1 VRIAIDID
9 STLHHHWPLVAAAAR
24 RRFGVELPY
33 DEQFPWAD
41 RPLSDEQLRAC
52 IEDTHSDEAIAGARP
67 YPDAVETVNGW
78 YDQGHEIHVTSH
90 RAERSVAATRRW
102 LGDIGLRH
110 HELWCGDDKVAHC
123 RRTGIGLLID
133 DSPGNLLRAVDAGIL
148 AATLRHPWNEDVR
161 DAASVITAA
170 DWRELARLLEPVLDE
185 ARPSTPPGALRARSH
200 MRSAGKDSAGGA
212 TIDVLIAGGGPFGL
226 MLANELG
233 RRGISVALFDAKPS
247 TAVNPQA
254 NATQARTMEHYRR
267 LGFAD
272 EVRSLGLPEDF
283 PTDIAYFTRFTT
295 HELARFRLP
304 SAREARER
312 VTTLSGSWSAAEL
325 PHRVSQKYV
334 EQVLRRHAEALPGVS
349 IDYGWRLTE
358 FAETAHAVT
367 GTVAP
372 ADGGARRRITARYLV
387 GADGARSD
395 IRKRLEIVWTGE
407 TGVVRDFFG
416 GRMYAI
422 HLRSPAF
429 YDVVPH
435 PPAWMNVTFNRDRR
449 AFMAAVDGKGEFA
462 FHTQLREGVDREQ
475 TSAAG
480 AAGLFH
486 AAVGARIDATVL
498 SCDTW
503 TAGHALVAERFG
515 RGRVLLGGD
524 AAHLFTP
531 AGGLG
536 YNTAVEDAVNLGW
549 KLAAAVRGV
558 AGPRLV
564 ESYELERRP
573 AAVRNTGY
581 ARAFAESLGRFV
593 AQAGLEDDGP
603 LGERL
608 RREAGHYLEKHGRA
622 EFDIPGI
629 TFGTRYAASP
639 VIAYDGSPA
648 APDSAN
654 SYEPSASPGG
664 RAPHLW
670 LDEGLSLFDTF
681 GFEWTLLRLGPAP
694 PHGARLVEAARR
706 LAIQLDVVDVPSK
719 EALDLYEAPLALIR
733 PDQVVAW
740 RGFDDAGA
748 DAVARVAVGYGVD
761 HARR

>member
-1 VRIAIDID
+1 
-9 STLHHHWPLVAAAAR
+9 
-24 RRFGVELPY
+24 
-33 DEQFPWAD
+33 
-41 RPLSDEQLRAC
+41 
-52 IEDTHSDEAIAGARP
+52 
-67 YPDAVETVNGW
+67 
-78 YDQGHEIHVTSH
+78 
-90 RAERSVAATRRW
+90 
-102 LGDIGLRH
+102 
-110 HELWCGDDKVAHC
+110 
-123 RRTGIGLLID
+123 
-133 DSPGNLLRAVDAGIL
+133 
-148 AATLRHPWNEDVR
+148 
-161 DAASVITAA
+161 
-170 DWRELARLLEPVLDE
+170 
-185 ARPSTPPGALRARSH
+185 
-200 MRSAGKDSAGGA
+200 MRSPQRESTADA
-212 TIDVLIAGGGPFGL
+212 TVDVLIAGGGPFGL
-226 MLANELG
+226 VLANELG
-233 RRGISVALFDAKPS
+233 RRGVSVALFDAKPS

-283 PTDIAYFTRFTT
+283 PTDIAYFTRFAT

-312 VTTLSGSWSAAEL
+312 VSTMSGSWSAAEL

-349 IDYGWRLTE
+349 VDYGWRLTE
-358 FAETAHAVT
+358 FAETEDTVT
-367 GTVAP
+367 GTVASV
-372 ADGGARRRITARYLV
+372 DGGGERRITARYLV

-422 HLRSPAF
+422 YLRAPEF
-429 YDVVPH
+429 YDAVPH
-435 PPAWMNVTFNRDRR
+435 APAWMNVTFNRDRR

-462 FHTQLREGVDREQ
+462 FHTQLREGEDSERIGEADAAALFH
-475 TSAAG
+475 SAAG
-480 AAGLFH
+480 T
-486 AAVGARIDATVL
+486 RIEATIL
-498 SCDTW
+498 SSTTW
-503 TAGHALVAERFG
+503 TAGHALVADRFR

-549 KLAAAVRGV
+549 KLTAAVKGI

-581 ARAFAESLGRFV
+581 ARSFAESLGSFV
-593 AQAGLEDDGP
+593 PRDGLEDDGP
-603 LGERL
+603 VGERL
-608 RREAGHYLEKHGRA
+608 RREAGQYLERHGRT
-622 EFDIPGI
+622 EFNIPGI
-629 TFGTRYAASP
+629 TFGTRYAESP

-648 APDSAN
+648 APDAAN

-664 RAPHLW
+664 RAPHVW
-670 LDEGLSLFDTF
+670 LDDGVSLFDTF

-694 PHGARLVEAARR
+694 PDGARLVDACRR
-706 LAIQLDVVDVPSK
+706 RGMELRVVAVPPT
-719 EALDLYEAPLALIR
+719 EVRDLYEVPLALIR

-740 RGFDDAGA
+740 RGFDDADGE
-748 DAVARVAVGYGVD
+748 AVAAVALGHDRELNRG
-761 HARR
+761 ARI

>member
-1 VRIAIDID
+1 
-9 STLHHHWPLVAAAAR
+9 
-24 RRFGVELPY
+24 
-33 DEQFPWAD
+33 
-41 RPLSDEQLRAC
+41 
-52 IEDTHSDEAIAGARP
+52 
-67 YPDAVETVNGW
+67 
-78 YDQGHEIHVTSH
+78 
-90 RAERSVAATRRW
+90 
-102 LGDIGLRH
+102 
-110 HELWCGDDKVAHC
+110 
-123 RRTGIGLLID
+123 
-133 DSPGNLLRAVDAGIL
+133 
-148 AATLRHPWNEDVR
+148 
-161 DAASVITAA
+161 
-170 DWRELARLLEPVLDE
+170 
-185 ARPSTPPGALRARSH
+185 
-200 MRSAGKDSAGGA
+200 MRSAPPER
-212 TIDVLIAGGGPFGL
+212 TEVDVLIAGGGPFGL

-233 RRGISVALFDAKPS
+233 RRGVGVALYDPKPS

-272 EVRSLGLPEDF
+272 EVRGMGLPEDF

-312 VTTLSGSWSAAEL
+312 VSTLSGSWSAAEL

-349 IDYGWRLTE
+349 IDYGWRLTD
-358 FAETAHAVT
+358 FAESGDAVT
-367 GTVAP
+367 GTVAEEGG
-372 ADGGARRRITARYLV
+372 DGERRITARYLV

-395 IRKRLEIVWTGE
+395 VRKQLGIVWTGE

-416 GRMYAI
+416 GRMQAI
-422 HLRSPAF
+422 YLRSPAF
-429 YDVVPH
+429 YDATPH

-462 FHTQLREGVDREQ
+462 FHTQLREGEDREL
-475 TSAAG
+475 TNAD

-486 AAVGARIDATVL
+486 AAAGARIDATIL

-503 TAGHALVAERFG
+503 TAGHALVADRFG
-515 RGRVLLGGD
+515 RGRIFLGGD

-549 KLAAAVRGV
+549 KLAAAVKGS
-558 AGPRLV
+558 AGPRLL

-581 ARAFAESLGRFV
+581 ARTFAESLGRFV
-593 AQAGLEDDGP
+593 PEDGLEDDGP

-608 RREAGHYLEKHGRA
+608 RREAGRYLEEHGRA

-639 VIAYDGSPA
+639 VIAYDGSQP
-648 APDSAN
+648 APDSPN
-654 SYEPSASPGG
+654 RYEPSAAPGG
-664 RAPHLW
+664 RAPHAW
-670 LDEGLSLFDTF
+670 LDDGVSLFDTF
-681 GFEWTLLRLGPAP
+681 GFEGTLLRLGPAP
-694 PHGARLVEAARR
+694 PRGARLVAAARR
-706 LAIQLDVVDVPSK
+706 LGVALEVVDVPSP
-719 EALDLYEAPLALIR
+719 EVRDLYEAPLALVR

-740 RGFDDAGA
+740 RGLHDADA
-748 DAVARVAVGYGVD
+748 DAVAAIAVGQVVD
-761 HARR
+761 S